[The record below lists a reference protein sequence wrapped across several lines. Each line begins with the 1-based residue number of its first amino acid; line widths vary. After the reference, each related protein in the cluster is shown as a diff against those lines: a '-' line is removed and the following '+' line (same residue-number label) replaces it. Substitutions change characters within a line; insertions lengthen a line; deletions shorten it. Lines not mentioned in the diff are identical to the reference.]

1 MDPHAGVIGIAP
13 QRPGPPLDCIC
24 ERCHNYI
31 DTREEHPM
39 KLVGK
44 KALIT
49 GAAAGIGRAIAA
61 RFLAEG
67 AQVACIDVNA
77 ALLEST
83 VLALRNKDNRVLA
96 IAADVSS
103 PLDVERAIQT
113 VMTDLE
119 GLDILVNNAGINYEG
134 TVESLTPAQWDR
146 IIAVNLTSV
155 YLLCRATWPHFS
167 RQQRGVIINMSSIM
181 GLTGARNSFAYSSTK
196 AAIISLTRCLAEDG
210 GPLGIRVNCVCPG
223 YVHTPGLD
231 DVHDSGTQQRLA
243 AQIPL
248 RRMASPDEIAAG
260 FAFLASDD
268 ASYANGTTLVLDGAA
283 TVGFAGCY
291 LNK

>member
-1 MDPHAGVIGIAP
+1 
-13 QRPGPPLDCIC
+13 
-24 ERCHNYI
+24 
-31 DTREEHPM
+31 M
-39 KLVGK
+39 KLKGK
-44 KALIT
+44 TALIT

-67 AQVACIDVNA
+67 AQVACVDVNA

-83 VLALRNKDNRVLA
+83 VRALRTQDNTVLG

-103 PLDVERAIQT
+103 QIDVERAMDT
-113 VMTDLE
+113 VLAE
-119 GLDILVNNAGINYEG
+119 FGGLDILVNNAGIICAG
-134 TVESLTPAQWDR
+134 TVESVTPTQWDR

-155 YLLCRATWPHFS
+155 YLLCRAAWPHFS
-167 RQQRGVIINMSSIM
+167 RQKHGTIINMSSIM
-181 GLTGARNSFAYSSTK
+181 GLTGGRNSFAYSSTK

-223 YVHTPGLD
+223 YVQTPGLD
-231 DVHDSGTQQRLA
+231 DVHDAETQRRLA
-243 AQIPL
+243 AQIPV

-268 ASYANGTTLVLDGAA
+268 SSYASGAALVLDGAA

-291 LNK
+291 LNM